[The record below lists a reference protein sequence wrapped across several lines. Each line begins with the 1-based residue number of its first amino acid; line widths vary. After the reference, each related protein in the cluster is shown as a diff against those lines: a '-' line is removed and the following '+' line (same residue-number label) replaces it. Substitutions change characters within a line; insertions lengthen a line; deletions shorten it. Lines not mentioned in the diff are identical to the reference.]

1 MLRNQM
7 VSDMS
12 KHHFNLNLTKA
23 CDERLHPLLLTKN
36 GKIMWN
42 QTALAGRKDRKH
54 NLHFTQQSDKEREHP
69 AISPS
74 QRCKWILDDHCKH
87 ACSVIVPILQHITIY
102 TRSYQTIWDYA
113 GMASLG
119 ELQNM
124 GEFQTNWFAH
134 TLWDYT
140 KPSQFFCMQLMEQD
154 LLCGAQVVNPLTIY
168 IPNVQMFGMY
178 LQPKVLSVLLTA
190 MHEQQQM
197 QEASPGET
205 ICKVVSQALRHK
217 RQKYY
222 NG

>member
-1 MLRNQM
+1 
-7 VSDMS
+7 
-12 KHHFNLNLTKA
+12 
-23 CDERLHPLLLTKN
+23 
-36 GKIMWN
+36 
-42 QTALAGRKDRKH
+42 
-54 NLHFTQQSDKEREHP
+54 
-69 AISPS
+69 
-74 QRCKWILDDHCKH
+74 
-87 ACSVIVPILQHITIY
+87 
-102 TRSYQTIWDYA
+102 
-113 GMASLG
+113 MASLG

-205 ICKVVSQALRHK
+205 ICKVVSQALRDK